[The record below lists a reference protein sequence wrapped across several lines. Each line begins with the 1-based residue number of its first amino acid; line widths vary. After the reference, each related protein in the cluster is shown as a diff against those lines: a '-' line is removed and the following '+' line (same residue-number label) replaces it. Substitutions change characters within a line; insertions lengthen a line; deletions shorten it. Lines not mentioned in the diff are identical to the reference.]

1 MILKKSI
8 IYKFIFSILNL
19 TLLFSEGVWVKYG
32 WELFHYVVDAQTA
45 SLGSAVT
52 AYNTNS
58 IHSSLVNPSFVSSN
72 KNFSIT
78 HQSRFSGIV
87 NNDLFGIQLKS
98 SAAPINLNFLYQG
111 VSNIPDTRDMLLDWG
126 LDGQFGTNDIGEG
139 NGVIDEGERLNEEK
153 LKFFN
158 QHQLGFHGAFKSNIF
173 GLKLGLGLKLLG
185 HFLDDHHA
193 IGMGLDIGYNKKIS
207 KSTIGL
213 VARNLPA
220 SGLIWDSGT
229 VEGTKPSLSFGLHH
243 PINYFDKIHLQ
254 INTMMNVD
262 MSLSNTNLY
271 SQIRYKNFS
280 IDDSYGIELIYQKST
295 MIRFGRNT
303 NNDSTGG
310 IGLRW
315 KNFGIDYAFLG
326 SLNNS
331 ALGNHH
337 LISLIISSN
346 WIFSMLTAK

>member
-1 MILKKSI
+1 MILKKNI

-32 WELFHYVVDAQTA
+32 WELYHYVVDAQTA
-45 SLGSAVT
+45 SLGNAVT

-78 HQSRFSGIV
+78 HQSRFSGMV

-98 SAAPINLNFLYQG
+98 SLAPINLNLLYQG
-111 VSNIPDTRDMLLDWG
+111 ISNIPDTRDMLLDWG

-173 GLKLGLGLKLLG
+173 GLELGLGLKLLG
-185 HFLDDHHA
+185 HFLDGHHA
-193 IGMGLDIGYNKKIS
+193 IGMGLDIGYSKKIS

-213 VARNLPA
+213 VARDLPA

-243 PINYFDKIHLQ
+243 SIKYFEKIYLQ

-271 SQIRYKNFS
+271 SRIRYKNFS
-280 IDDSYGIELIYQKST
+280 IDDAYGIELIYRKST
-295 MIRFGRNT
+295 MIRIGRNT
-303 NNDSTGG
+303 NNDTTGG
-310 IGLRW
+310 IGFRW
-315 KNFGIDYAFLG
+315 KNFGIDYAFLS

-331 ALGNHH
+331 VLGNHH

-346 WIFSMLTAK
+346 WIFSMLNAK